1 MAKGRILAWCVVS
14 ITGAAL
20 LALVIIG
27 GDFDASP
34 RFLFWLILLLI
45 AELLPVSL
53 GFETRVTMA
62 FPILIAVS
70 ILFNP
75 LEGMAMAALGEF
87 DLREFRREI
96 PLWRAFFN
104 RCQLMLS
111 VGAASLLISPIRENP
126 FILPEGALAIAGA
139 TLVFLV
145 INLSLVAG
153 MLHLDRGTPLPEAFS
168 ILLPKPVAGFWVSQF
183 VLAGLGAAAAA
194 VYQDIGPFVSLFLI
208 PLLFARLSIL
218 GARAQQELSEKIRQQ
233 QKSLLDA
240 SERVFQEREAE
251 RNRIAEEIHDGSLQ
265 MLAAAAYG
273 CGNASEFIDANRTDL
288 AKEAALGARDA
299 INGAMKALRDS
310 LVDLR
315 KSSVEEGGLVQ
326 TIHTFADHLSIL
338 WGTEINIEATINR
351 EPPIPVALAAFQILQ
366 EGLTN
371 ALKHAQDASV
381 TVRISDEDGMV
392 HIVIEDKGIGFD
404 VNDEVGEDHVGM
416 RLMQE
421 RATRIGGRLELQTE
435 PGKGTRLEA
444 ILPGAIA
451 P

>member
-1 MAKGRILAWCVVS
+1 M
-14 ITGAAL
+14 
-20 LALVIIG
+20 
-27 GDFDASP
+27 
-34 RFLFWLILLLI
+34 
-45 AELLPVSL
+45 
-53 GFETRVTMA
+53 
-62 FPILIAVS
+62 
-70 ILFNP
+70 
-75 LEGMAMAALGEF
+75 
-87 DLREFRREI
+87 
-96 PLWRAFFN
+96 
-104 RCQLMLS
+104 
-111 VGAASLLISPIRENP
+111 
-126 FILPEGALAIAGA
+126 
-139 TLVFLV
+139 
-145 INLSLVAG
+145 
-153 MLHLDRGTPLPEAFS
+153 
-168 ILLPKPVAGFWVSQF
+168 
-183 VLAGLGAAAAA
+183 
-194 VYQDIGPFVSLFLI
+194 
-208 PLLFARLSIL
+208 
-218 GARAQQELSEKIRQQ
+218 SEKIRQQ

-326 TIHTFADHLSIL
+326 TIHTFADHLSVL

-392 HIVIEDKGIGFD
+392 HIVIEDKGVGFD
-404 VNDEVGEDHVGM
+404 ASDEVGEEHVGM
-416 RLMQE
+416 RLMRE
-421 RATRIGGRLELQTE
+421 RAARIGGRLELQTE
-435 PGKGTRLEA
+435 PGQGTRLEA
-444 ILPGAIA
+444 ILPGAVA

>member
-1 MAKGRILAWCVVS
+1 MILVF
-14 ITGAAL
+14 L
-20 LALVIIG
+20 LLFARN
-27 GDFDASP
+27 FDASP
-34 RFLFWLILLLI
+34 RFLFWLTLLLI

-87 DLREFRREI
+87 DAREFRREI

-111 VGAASLLISPIRENP
+111 VGAASLLISPVRDNP
-126 FILPEGALAIAGA
+126 FRFPNGAAAIAGA
-139 TLVFLV
+139 TLVFLL

-153 MLHLDRGTPLPEAFS
+153 MLHLDRGKTLSEALD
-168 ILLPKPVAGFWVSQF
+168 ILLPKPVAGFWISQF

-233 QKSLLDA
+233 QQSLLEA

-288 AKEAALGARDA
+288 AKEAALTARDA
-299 INGAMKALRDS
+299 INGAMTALRDS

-315 KSSVEEGGLVQ
+315 KSSVEEGGLVS
-326 TIHTFADHLSIL
+326 TIETFAEHLSIL
-338 WGTEINIEATINR
+338 WGTEINIEATISK
-351 EPPIPVALAAFQILQ
+351 EPPLPVALAAFQILQ

-371 ALKHAQDASV
+371 ALKHAQEAVV
-381 TVRISDEDGMV
+381 TVRISDDDGMV
-392 HIVIEDKGIGFD
+392 HIVIEDEGVGFD
-404 VNDEVGEDHVGM
+404 ATEEVGADHVGM

-421 RATRIGGRLELQTE
+421 RATRIGGRLELDTE
-435 PGKGTRLEA
+435 PGRGTRLEA
-444 ILPGAIA
+444 ILPGAISQ
-451 P
+451 